1 MRISRELNVFMDAD
15 LIDSFRAWAFAGP
28 SLQSPFSAL
37 ASVLRHTKSLTALRL
52 RVGQSTGPRSAW
64 RRTFISRPGDIPF
77 GRAFSLALGEGS
89 GDQRV
94 DLSRLTTLE
103 LDAFS
108 DIGPL
113 LFLTPNLERLR
124 LDISAGYAQY
134 INVEVVNALQYVPHL
149 KEFQYSPESLRVT
162 STPRWG
168 LEAMVAT
175 IGPDALNEQ
184 DRSAELV
191 QLILRKLTG
200 LESLDLR
207 RRWYGEQDIIFPS
220 SEEPVTP
227 EVA

>member
-15 LIDSFRAWAFAGP
+15 FIDSFRAWAFAGP

-37 ASVLRHTKSLTALRL
+37 ANVLRHTKSLTTLRL
-52 RVGQSTGPRSAW
+52 RVGQSTGSSSAW
-64 RRTFISRPGDIPF
+64 RHIITSRPGDVPF
-77 GRAFSLALGEGS
+77 GRAFSLALAKGS

-94 DLSRLTTLE
+94 DLSKLTTLE

-108 DIGPL
+108 DIAPL

-124 LDISAGYAQY
+124 LEISAGYAQCR
-134 INVEVVNALQYVPHL
+134 NAEVVNALQYVPHL

-162 STPRWG
+162 STPLWG
-168 LEAMVAT
+168 LEAMFAT
-175 IGPDALNEQ
+175 IGPDVLDEQ

-191 QLILRKLTG
+191 QLILRKLSG

-207 RRWYGEQDIIFPS
+207 RRWYGEQDVIFPP